1 MSTIG
6 AMTYEFDVGGGTS
19 GGGLWRVYA
28 RKRDDG
34 GFEAVH
40 HRLIGIASREDKGSP
55 PRMSNSAG
63 DDIAGPLL

>member
-1 MSTIG
+1 MSPIG

-34 GFEAVH
+34 G
-40 HRLIGIASREDKGSP
+40 SRPCITG
-55 PRMSNSAG
+55 
-63 DDIAGPLL
+63 